1 MYLTVSVQLVYTGLV
16 SILMRGY
23 REPIL
28 RMLFGNGNIPQVLFM
43 IGTLGTILLTQAT
56 MWANVEVRACQ
67 VVLHIYVGSI
77 IDSIGG
83 IFGRGG
89 GGGRVFDGYVWAH

>member
-1 MYLTVSVQLVYTGLV
+1 MYLTLSVQLVYTGLV
-16 SILMRGY
+16 STLMRGY

-67 VVLHIYVGSI
+67 VIPQQSLDTIVEKY
-77 IDSIGG
+77 
-83 IFGRGG
+83 
-89 GGGRVFDGYVWAH
+89 